1 MPAELDDPF
10 LTEVRFYHLTR
21 KPLERALPE
30 LLEKVL
36 ARGWRAVVMAGSEER
51 VEALNALLWTYG
63 DGSFLPHGSARDG
76 HPEQQPVW
84 LTVGDEN
91 PNGAEV
97 LILADGA
104 ASAAVPDYSLC
115 CELFD
120 GRDQAAVAA
129 ARERWATYKAAGH
142 ALTYWQQTER
152 GGWEKQAGE

>member
-1 MPAELDDPF
+1 MSDRDHL
-10 LTEVRFYHLTR
+10 LTEVRFYHLTK

-51 VEALNALLWTYG
+51 VEALNTLLWTYG
-63 DGSFLPHGSARDG
+63 DRSFLPHGSARDG
-76 HPEQQPVW
+76 HPEEQPVW
-84 LTVGDEN
+84 LTVADEN

-97 LILADGA
+97 LILTDGA
-104 ASAAVPDYSLC
+104 ASAAVPDYSMC

-120 GRDQAAVAA
+120 GRDEAAVAA
-129 ARERWATYKAAGH
+129 ARERWSAYKAAGH

-152 GGWEKQAGE
+152 GGWEKKADG